1 MRTPVTFPSRPT
13 SVVPRHRKVA
23 EPQVSS
29 EAAESTKALVGGCEL
44 SAQTEGDVAAGS
56 RSVSGEESRSGGRMR
71 TGRVRAVRVLLSEG
85 SSLTAREVV
94 IWLGSVGF
102 HIEALDPGPLCLA
115 RFSRW
120 MRKVH
125 RCPRSGANPLGYLAF
140 LKQVVDERRID
151 VVMTTHEQ
159 AWLFAA
165 ASRLPPDVPLAVA
178 DIASYVVWR
187 GRSSSRA

>member
-1 MRTPVTFPSRPT
+1 
-13 SVVPRHRKVA
+13 
-23 EPQVSS
+23 
-29 EAAESTKALVGGCEL
+29 
-44 SAQTEGDVAAGS
+44 
-56 RSVSGEESRSGGRMR
+56 MR

-94 IWLGSVGF
+94 IWVGSVGF